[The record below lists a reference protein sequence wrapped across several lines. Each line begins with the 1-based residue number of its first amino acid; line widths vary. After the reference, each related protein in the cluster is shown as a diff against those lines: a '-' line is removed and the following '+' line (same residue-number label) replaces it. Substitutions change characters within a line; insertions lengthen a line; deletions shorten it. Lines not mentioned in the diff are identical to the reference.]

1 MFERFTDDAR
11 RVVTA
16 AQVEA
21 RRLNHPRIGTEHLLL
36 GMLQD
41 PESLA
46 ARVLTGLDHRG
57 AETRLRDILN
67 QPGGRRGHEL
77 DAELLST
84 IGIDLDAIREKVE
97 EAFGP
102 GALDREPVRDH
113 KGHLRSGRHIPFGPR
128 AKKTLELSLREA
140 IALKHK
146 SISDGHVLLGVI
158 REGGGLAMQ
167 IVVEAGISP
176 ERVREAL
183 VRELGSPASGRR

>member
-46 ARVLTGLDHRG
+46 ARVLTGLDHGG
-57 AETRLRDILN
+57 AEARLRDILN
-67 QPGGRRGHEL
+67 QPGGRRGPEL

-113 KGHLRSGRHIPFGPR
+113 RGHLRSGKHIPFGPR

-146 SISDGHVLLGVI
+146 AITDGHVLLGVI
-158 REGGGLAMQ
+158 REGEGLGMQ
-167 IVVEAGISP
+167 IIVESGISP
-176 ERVREAL
+176 VRVREAL
-183 VRELGSPASGRR
+183 VQELSSPAR

>member
-46 ARVLTGLDHRG
+46 ARVLTGLDHGG
-57 AETRLRDILN
+57 AEARLRDILN
-67 QPGGRRGHEL
+67 QPAGRRGHEL

-113 KGHLRSGRHIPFGPR
+113 RGHLRSGRHIPFGPR

-146 SISDGHVLLGVI
+146 AITDGHVLLGLI
-158 REGGGLAMQ
+158 REGEGLAMQ
-167 IVVEAGISP
+167 IITEAGISP
-176 ERVREAL
+176 ARVREAL
-183 VRELGSPASGRR
+183 VQELSSPAR

>member
-11 RVVTA
+11 RVVAA
-16 AQVEA
+16 AQAEA

-41 PESLA
+41 PASLA
-46 ARVLTGLDHRG
+46 ARVLTGLDHGG

-67 QPGGRRGHEL
+67 QPGGRAPDL
-77 DAELLST
+77 DADLLST

-113 KGHLRSGRHIPFGPR
+113 RGHLRSGRHIPFGPR

-146 SISDGHVLLGVI
+146 SISDGHILLGVI
-158 REGGGLAMQ
+158 RDGGGLAMQ
-167 IVVEAGISP
+167 IMTEAGLP
-176 ERVREAL
+176 MTRVREDL
-183 VRELGSPASGRR
+183 VRELGTPANGRR

>member
-46 ARVLTGLDHRG
+46 ARVLPGLDHGG
-57 AETRLRDILN
+57 AEARLRDILN
-67 QPGGRRGHEL
+67 QPAGRRGHEL

-113 KGHLRSGRHIPFGPR
+113 RGHLRSGRHIPFGPR

-140 IALKHK
+140 LALKHK
-146 SISDGHVLLGVI
+146 AITDGHVLLGLI
-158 REGGGLAMQ
+158 REGEGLAMR
-167 IVVEAGISP
+167 IITEAGVSP
-176 ERVREAL
+176 TRVREAL
-183 VRELGSPASGRR
+183 VQELSSPAR

>member
-11 RVVTA
+11 RVVSA

-36 GMLQD
+36 AMLQD

-46 ARVLTGLDHRG
+46 ARVLTGLDHGG
-57 AETRLRDILN
+57 AEARLRDILN

-113 KGHLRSGRHIPFGPR
+113 RGLLRSGRHIPFGPR

-146 SISDGHVLLGVI
+146 AITDGHVLLGVI

-167 IVVEAGISP
+167 IITEAGISP
-176 ERVREAL
+176 TRVREAL
-183 VRELGSPASGRR
+183 VQELSSPAR

>member
-46 ARVLTGLDHRG
+46 ARVLTGLDHGG
-57 AETRLRDILN
+57 AEARLRDILN
-67 QPGGRRGHEL
+67 QPAGRRGHEL

-113 KGHLRSGRHIPFGPR
+113 RGHLRSGRHIPFGPR

-140 IALKHK
+140 LALKHK
-146 SISDGHVLLGVI
+146 AITDGHVLLGLI
-158 REGGGLAMQ
+158 REGEGLAMR
-167 IVVEAGISP
+167 IITEAGVSP
-176 ERVREAL
+176 TRVREAL
-183 VRELGSPASGRR
+183 VQELSSPAR

>member
-46 ARVLTGLDHRG
+46 ARVLPGLDHGG
-57 AETRLRDILN
+57 AEARLRDILN
-67 QPGGRRGHEL
+67 QPAGRRGHDL

-113 KGHLRSGRHIPFGPR
+113 RGHLRSGRHIPFGPR

-146 SISDGHVLLGVI
+146 AITDGHVLLGLI
-158 REGGGLAMQ
+158 REGEGLAMQ
-167 IVVEAGISP
+167 IITEAGISP
-176 ERVREAL
+176 TRVREAL
-183 VRELGSPASGRR
+183 VQELSSPAR

>member
-41 PESLA
+41 PESPA
-46 ARVLTGLDHRG
+46 ARVLTGLDHGG
-57 AETRLRDILN
+57 AEARLRDILN
-67 QPGGRRGHEL
+67 QPAGRRGHEL

-113 KGHLRSGRHIPFGPR
+113 RGHLRSGRHIPFGPR

-140 IALKHK
+140 LALKHK
-146 SISDGHVLLGVI
+146 AITDGHVLLGLI
-158 REGGGLAMQ
+158 REGEGLAMQ
-167 IVVEAGISP
+167 IITEAGISP
-176 ERVREAL
+176 TRVREAL
-183 VRELGSPASGRR
+183 VQELSSPAR

>member
-46 ARVLTGLDHRG
+46 ARVLTGLDHGG
-57 AETRLRDILN
+57 AEARLRDILN
-67 QPGGRRGHEL
+67 QPAGRRGHEL

-113 KGHLRSGRHIPFGPR
+113 RGHLRSGRHIPFGPR

-146 SISDGHVLLGVI
+146 AITDGHVLLGLI
-158 REGGGLAMQ
+158 REGEGLAMQ
-167 IVVEAGISP
+167 IITEAGISP
-176 ERVREAL
+176 TRVREAL
-183 VRELGSPASGRR
+183 VQELSSPAR

>member
-11 RVVTA
+11 RVVSA

-46 ARVLTGLDHRG
+46 ARVLTGLDHGG
-57 AETRLRDILN
+57 AEARLRDILN
-67 QPGGRRGHEL
+67 QPGGRRGPEL
-77 DAELLST
+77 DAALLST

-113 KGHLRSGRHIPFGPR
+113 RGHLRSGRHIPFGPR

-167 IVVEAGISP
+167 IIVESGISP
-176 ERVREAL
+176 DRVREAL
-183 VRELGSPASGRR
+183 VQELGSPAR